1 MHFLKH
7 LLHRPPPVI
16 SAEQAVLIARQACET
31 RGWAWRGTIRVWSRW
46 GKWVVRTNAQ
56 ARGANVE
63 IVINQQTGTVVNASY
78 APR

>member
-1 MHFLKH
+1 MGFFEKFF
-7 LLHRPPPVI
+7 HRSPPVI
-16 SAEQAVLIARQACET
+16 SEEAAVLIARQACET

-63 IVINQQTGTVVNASY
+63 IVIDQQTGTVVNASY